1 MNAVSSEADETY
13 IKKIL
18 KDNLKITMILEFFMS
33 TFTFNIWIELAIIP
47 VITIITVMNVIAERK
62 EEYKSV
68 HKLLD
73 SVLAIAGF
81 WIFYETIK
89 IGVKEYKQLNIIN
102 TLVSFMIPIVYLI
115 LIIPL
120 EYILELYSK
129 YEVLFLRMTFKEE
142 KDKRIRLHH
151 RIAILRECNFSV
163 RKILLFQR
171 EYMIQMYDVKTDIF
185 HSMPTAEIF
194 PGVKE
199 IMQKIKDAGM
209 QVGVVT
215 GSGQRPLIMRLLND
229 FGDFLDE
236 EHIVTA
242 YDVKRGKPNPD
253 PYLMGLQKTGNL
265 QPWEGIV
272 VENAPLGVRA
282 GVAANIFTVAINS
295 GPLPDNELSDKG
307 SNLLYHQMT
316 EFCNDFES
324 LIEMA
329 HQQSQIFKTTKTCK

>member
-1 MNAVSSEADETY
+1 MSILSTREWATLIWGCIFMLYVLCHREIRKSLWNVIVIFFDKKLRILWEIILLYVLTITMVFCYLPIWENIYIKDIIIWFLFSGLIYCMNAVSSEADETY

-18 KDNLKITMILEFFMS
+18 KDNLKFTMILEFFMS

-89 IGVKEYKQLNIIN
+89 IGINEYKQLNIIN

-151 RIAILRECNFSV
+151 RTAIFRECNFSV

-171 EYMIQMYDVKTDIF
+171 EYMIQMYAL
-185 HSMPTAEIF
+185 M
-194 PGVKE
+194 KE
-199 IMQKIKDAGM
+199 DEFNQLMQKFRSAC
-209 QVGVVT
+209 
-215 GSGQRPLIMRLLND
+215 
-229 FGDFLDE
+229 
-236 EHIVTA
+236 
-242 YDVKRGKPNPD
+242 KR
-253 PYLMGLQKTGNL
+253 
-265 QPWEGIV
+265 
-272 VENAPLGVRA
+272 
-282 GVAANIFTVAINS
+282 
-295 GPLPDNELSDKG
+295 
-307 SNLLYHQMT
+307 MT
-316 EFCNDFES
+316 S
-324 LIEMA
+324 
-329 HQQSQIFKTTKTCK
+329 

>member
-1 MNAVSSEADETY
+1 MSILSTREWATLIWGCIFMLYVLCHREIRKSLWNVIVIFFDKKLRILWEIILLYVLTITMVFCYLPIWENIYIKDIIIWFLFSGLIYCMNAVSSEADETY

-18 KDNLKITMILEFFMS
+18 KDNLKFTMILEFFMS
-33 TFTFNIWIELAIIP
+33 TYTFNIWIELAIIP

-73 SVLAIAGF
+73 SILAIAGF

-89 IGVKEYKQLNIIN
+89 IGINEYKQLNIIN

-151 RIAILRECNFSV
+151 RTAIFRECNFSV

-171 EYMIQMYDVKTDIF
+171 EYMIQMYAL
-185 HSMPTAEIF
+185 M
-194 PGVKE
+194 KE
-199 IMQKIKDAGM
+199 DEFNQLMQKFRSAC
-209 QVGVVT
+209 
-215 GSGQRPLIMRLLND
+215 
-229 FGDFLDE
+229 
-236 EHIVTA
+236 
-242 YDVKRGKPNPD
+242 KR
-253 PYLMGLQKTGNL
+253 
-265 QPWEGIV
+265 
-272 VENAPLGVRA
+272 
-282 GVAANIFTVAINS
+282 
-295 GPLPDNELSDKG
+295 
-307 SNLLYHQMT
+307 MT
-316 EFCNDFES
+316 S
-324 LIEMA
+324 
-329 HQQSQIFKTTKTCK
+329 

>member
-1 MNAVSSEADETY
+1 MSILSTREWATLIWGCIFMLYVLCHGEIRKSLWNVIVIFFDKKLRILWEIILLYVLMITMVFCYLPIWENIYIKDIIIWFLFSGLIYCMNAVSSEADETY

-18 KDNLKITMILEFFMS
+18 KDNLKFTMILEFFMS

-73 SVLAIAGF
+73 SILAIAGF

-89 IGVKEYKQLNIIN
+89 IGINEYKQLNIIN

-151 RIAILRECNFSV
+151 RTAIFRECNFSV

-171 EYMIQMYDVKTDIF
+171 EYMIQMYAL
-185 HSMPTAEIF
+185 M
-194 PGVKE
+194 KE
-199 IMQKIKDAGM
+199 DEFNQLMQKFRSAC
-209 QVGVVT
+209 
-215 GSGQRPLIMRLLND
+215 
-229 FGDFLDE
+229 
-236 EHIVTA
+236 
-242 YDVKRGKPNPD
+242 KR
-253 PYLMGLQKTGNL
+253 
-265 QPWEGIV
+265 
-272 VENAPLGVRA
+272 
-282 GVAANIFTVAINS
+282 
-295 GPLPDNELSDKG
+295 
-307 SNLLYHQMT
+307 MT
-316 EFCNDFES
+316 S
-324 LIEMA
+324 
-329 HQQSQIFKTTKTCK
+329 

>member
-1 MNAVSSEADETY
+1 MSILSTREWATLIWGCIFMLYVLCHREIRKSLWNVIVIFFDKKLRILWEIILLYVLTITMVFCYLPIWENIYIKDIIIWFLFSGLIYCMNAVSSEADETY

-18 KDNLKITMILEFFMS
+18 KDNLKFTMILEFFMS

-73 SVLAIAGF
+73 SILAIAGF

-89 IGVKEYKQLNIIN
+89 IGINEYKQLNIIN

-151 RIAILRECNFSV
+151 RTAIFRECNFSV
-163 RKILLFQR
+163 RKILLFQT
-171 EYMIQMYDVKTDIF
+171 EYMIQMYAL
-185 HSMPTAEIF
+185 M
-194 PGVKE
+194 KE
-199 IMQKIKDAGM
+199 DEFNQLMQKFRSAC
-209 QVGVVT
+209 
-215 GSGQRPLIMRLLND
+215 
-229 FGDFLDE
+229 
-236 EHIVTA
+236 
-242 YDVKRGKPNPD
+242 KR
-253 PYLMGLQKTGNL
+253 
-265 QPWEGIV
+265 
-272 VENAPLGVRA
+272 
-282 GVAANIFTVAINS
+282 
-295 GPLPDNELSDKG
+295 
-307 SNLLYHQMT
+307 MT
-316 EFCNDFES
+316 
-324 LIEMA
+324 
-329 HQQSQIFKTTKTCK
+329 

>member
-1 MNAVSSEADETY
+1 MSILSTREWATLIWGCIFMLYVLCHREIRKSLWNVIVIFFGKKLRILWEIILLYVLTITIVFCYLPIWENIYIKDIIIWFLFSGLIYCMNAVSSEADETY

-18 KDNLKITMILEFFMS
+18 KENLKFTMILEFFMS

-89 IGVKEYKQLNIIN
+89 IGINEYKQLNIIN

-120 EYILELYSK
+120 EYLLELYSK

-151 RIAILRECNFSV
+151 RIAVLRECNFSV

-171 EYMIQMYDVKTDIF
+171 EYMIQMYAL
-185 HSMPTAEIF
+185 M
-194 PGVKE
+194 KE
-199 IMQKIKDAGM
+199 DEFNQLIQKFRSAC
-209 QVGVVT
+209 
-215 GSGQRPLIMRLLND
+215 
-229 FGDFLDE
+229 
-236 EHIVTA
+236 
-242 YDVKRGKPNPD
+242 KR
-253 PYLMGLQKTGNL
+253 
-265 QPWEGIV
+265 
-272 VENAPLGVRA
+272 
-282 GVAANIFTVAINS
+282 
-295 GPLPDNELSDKG
+295 
-307 SNLLYHQMT
+307 MT
-316 EFCNDFES
+316 S
-324 LIEMA
+324 
-329 HQQSQIFKTTKTCK
+329 

>member
-1 MNAVSSEADETY
+1 MSILSTREWATLIWGCILMLHVLCHREIRKSLWNVIVIFFDKKLRILWEIILLYVLTITMVFCYLPIWENIYIKDIIIWFLFSGLIYCMNAVSSEADETY

-18 KDNLKITMILEFFMS
+18 KDNLKFTMILEFFMS

-62 EEYKSV
+62 EEYKNV

-89 IGVKEYKQLNIIN
+89 IGINEYKQLNIIN

-151 RIAILRECNFSV
+151 RTAIFREYNFSV

-171 EYMIQMYDVKTDIF
+171 EYMIQMYAL
-185 HSMPTAEIF
+185 M
-194 PGVKE
+194 KE
-199 IMQKIKDAGM
+199 DEFNQLMQKFRSAC
-209 QVGVVT
+209 
-215 GSGQRPLIMRLLND
+215 
-229 FGDFLDE
+229 
-236 EHIVTA
+236 
-242 YDVKRGKPNPD
+242 KR
-253 PYLMGLQKTGNL
+253 
-265 QPWEGIV
+265 
-272 VENAPLGVRA
+272 
-282 GVAANIFTVAINS
+282 
-295 GPLPDNELSDKG
+295 
-307 SNLLYHQMT
+307 MT
-316 EFCNDFES
+316 S
-324 LIEMA
+324 
-329 HQQSQIFKTTKTCK
+329 

>member
-1 MNAVSSEADETY
+1 MSILSTREWATLIWGCIFMLYVLCHREIRKSLWNVIVIFFDKKLRILWEIILLYVLTITMVFCYLPIWENIYIKDIIIWFLFSGLIYCMNAVSSEADETY

-18 KDNLKITMILEFFMS
+18 KDNLKFTMILVFFMS

-47 VITIITVMNVIAERK
+47 VITIITVMNVIAEKK

-73 SVLAIAGF
+73 SILAIAGF

-89 IGVKEYKQLNIIN
+89 IGINEYKQLNIIN

-151 RIAILRECNFSV
+151 RTAIFRECNFSV

-171 EYMIQMYDVKTDIF
+171 EYMIQMYAL
-185 HSMPTAEIF
+185 M
-194 PGVKE
+194 KE
-199 IMQKIKDAGM
+199 DEFNQLMQKFRSAC
-209 QVGVVT
+209 
-215 GSGQRPLIMRLLND
+215 
-229 FGDFLDE
+229 
-236 EHIVTA
+236 
-242 YDVKRGKPNPD
+242 KR
-253 PYLMGLQKTGNL
+253 
-265 QPWEGIV
+265 
-272 VENAPLGVRA
+272 
-282 GVAANIFTVAINS
+282 
-295 GPLPDNELSDKG
+295 
-307 SNLLYHQMT
+307 MT
-316 EFCNDFES
+316 S
-324 LIEMA
+324 
-329 HQQSQIFKTTKTCK
+329 

>member
-1 MNAVSSEADETY
+1 MSILSTREWATLIWGCIFMLYVLCHREIRKSLWNVIVIFFDKKLRILWEIILLYVLTITMVFCYLPIWENIYIKDIIIWFLFSGLIYCMNAVSSEADETY

-18 KDNLKITMILEFFMS
+18 KDNLKFTMILEFFMS

-47 VITIITVMNVIAERK
+47 VITIITVMNVIAEKK

-73 SVLAIAGF
+73 SILAIAGF

-89 IGVKEYKQLNIIN
+89 IGINEYRQLNIIN

-151 RIAILRECNFSV
+151 RTAIFRECNFSV

-171 EYMIQMYDVKTDIF
+171 EYMIQMYAL
-185 HSMPTAEIF
+185 M
-194 PGVKE
+194 KE
-199 IMQKIKDAGM
+199 DEFNQLMQKFRSAC
-209 QVGVVT
+209 
-215 GSGQRPLIMRLLND
+215 
-229 FGDFLDE
+229 
-236 EHIVTA
+236 
-242 YDVKRGKPNPD
+242 KR
-253 PYLMGLQKTGNL
+253 
-265 QPWEGIV
+265 
-272 VENAPLGVRA
+272 
-282 GVAANIFTVAINS
+282 
-295 GPLPDNELSDKG
+295 
-307 SNLLYHQMT
+307 MT
-316 EFCNDFES
+316 S
-324 LIEMA
+324 
-329 HQQSQIFKTTKTCK
+329 

>member
-1 MNAVSSEADETY
+1 MSILSTREWATLIWGCIFMLYVLCHREIRKSLWNVIVIFFDKKLRILWEIILLYVLTITMVFCYLPIWENIYIKDIIIWFLFSGLIYCMNAVSSEADETY

-18 KDNLKITMILEFFMS
+18 KDNLKFTMILEFFMS

-73 SVLAIAGF
+73 SILAIAGF

-89 IGVKEYKQLNIIN
+89 IGINEYRQLNIIN
-102 TLVSFMIPIVYLI
+102 TLVSFIIPIVYLI

-151 RIAILRECNFSV
+151 RTAIFRECNFSV

-171 EYMIQMYDVKTDIF
+171 EYMIQMYAL
-185 HSMPTAEIF
+185 M
-194 PGVKE
+194 KE
-199 IMQKIKDAGM
+199 DEFNQLMQKFRSAC
-209 QVGVVT
+209 
-215 GSGQRPLIMRLLND
+215 
-229 FGDFLDE
+229 
-236 EHIVTA
+236 
-242 YDVKRGKPNPD
+242 KR
-253 PYLMGLQKTGNL
+253 
-265 QPWEGIV
+265 
-272 VENAPLGVRA
+272 
-282 GVAANIFTVAINS
+282 
-295 GPLPDNELSDKG
+295 
-307 SNLLYHQMT
+307 MT
-316 EFCNDFES
+316 S
-324 LIEMA
+324 
-329 HQQSQIFKTTKTCK
+329 

>member
-1 MNAVSSEADETY
+1 MSILSTREWATLIWGCIFMLYVLCHSEIRKSLWNVIVIFFDKKLRILWEIILLYVLTITMVFCYLPIWENIYIKDIIIWFLFSGLIYCMNAVSSEADETY

-18 KDNLKITMILEFFMS
+18 KDNLKFTMILEFFMS

-89 IGVKEYKQLNIIN
+89 IGINEYKQLNIIN

-171 EYMIQMYDVKTDIF
+171 DYMIHMYALMKEDEFNQM
-185 HSMPTAEIF
+185 
-194 PGVKE
+194 
-199 IMQKIKDAGM
+199 MQKFRSAC
-209 QVGVVT
+209 
-215 GSGQRPLIMRLLND
+215 
-229 FGDFLDE
+229 
-236 EHIVTA
+236 
-242 YDVKRGKPNPD
+242 KR
-253 PYLMGLQKTGNL
+253 
-265 QPWEGIV
+265 
-272 VENAPLGVRA
+272 
-282 GVAANIFTVAINS
+282 
-295 GPLPDNELSDKG
+295 
-307 SNLLYHQMT
+307 MT
-316 EFCNDFES
+316 S
-324 LIEMA
+324 
-329 HQQSQIFKTTKTCK
+329 

>member
-1 MNAVSSEADETY
+1 MSILSTREWATLIWGCILMLHVLCHREIRKSLWNVIVIFFDKKLRILWEIILLYVLMITMVFCYLPIWENIYIKDIIIWFLFSGLIYCMNAVSSEADETY

-18 KDNLKITMILEFFMS
+18 KENLKFTMILEFFMS

-89 IGVKEYKQLNIIN
+89 IGINEYKQLNIIN

-120 EYILELYSK
+120 EYLLELYSK

-151 RIAILRECNFSV
+151 RIAVLRECNFSV

-171 EYMIQMYDVKTDIF
+171 EYMIQMYAL
-185 HSMPTAEIF
+185 M
-194 PGVKE
+194 KE
-199 IMQKIKDAGM
+199 DEFNQLMQKFRSAC
-209 QVGVVT
+209 
-215 GSGQRPLIMRLLND
+215 
-229 FGDFLDE
+229 
-236 EHIVTA
+236 
-242 YDVKRGKPNPD
+242 KR
-253 PYLMGLQKTGNL
+253 
-265 QPWEGIV
+265 
-272 VENAPLGVRA
+272 
-282 GVAANIFTVAINS
+282 
-295 GPLPDNELSDKG
+295 
-307 SNLLYHQMT
+307 MT
-316 EFCNDFES
+316 S
-324 LIEMA
+324 
-329 HQQSQIFKTTKTCK
+329 

>member
-1 MNAVSSEADETY
+1 MSILSTREWATLIWGCIFMLYVLCHREIRKSLWNVIVIFFGKKLRILWEIILLYVLTITIVFCYLPIWENIYIKDIIIWFLFSGLIYCMNAVSSEADETY

-18 KDNLKITMILEFFMS
+18 KENLKFTMILEFFMS

-89 IGVKEYKQLNIIN
+89 IGINEYKQLNIIN

-120 EYILELYSK
+120 EYLLELYSK

-151 RIAILRECNFSV
+151 RIAVLRECNFSV

-171 EYMIQMYDVKTDIF
+171 EYVIQMYAL
-185 HSMPTAEIF
+185 M
-194 PGVKE
+194 KE
-199 IMQKIKDAGM
+199 DEFNQLMQKFRSAC
-209 QVGVVT
+209 
-215 GSGQRPLIMRLLND
+215 
-229 FGDFLDE
+229 
-236 EHIVTA
+236 
-242 YDVKRGKPNPD
+242 KR
-253 PYLMGLQKTGNL
+253 
-265 QPWEGIV
+265 
-272 VENAPLGVRA
+272 
-282 GVAANIFTVAINS
+282 
-295 GPLPDNELSDKG
+295 
-307 SNLLYHQMT
+307 MT
-316 EFCNDFES
+316 S
-324 LIEMA
+324 
-329 HQQSQIFKTTKTCK
+329 

>member
-1 MNAVSSEADETY
+1 MSILSTREWATLIWGCIFMLYVLCHREIRKSLWNVIVIFFGKKLRILWEIILLYVLTITIVFCYLPIWENIYIKDIIIWFLFSGLIYCMNAVSSEADETY

-18 KDNLKITMILEFFMS
+18 KENLKFTMILEFFMS

-89 IGVKEYKQLNIIN
+89 IGINEYKQLNIIN

-120 EYILELYSK
+120 EYLLELYSK

-151 RIAILRECNFSV
+151 RIAVLRECNFSV

-171 EYMIQMYDVKTDIF
+171 EYMIQMYAL
-185 HSMPTAEIF
+185 M
-194 PGVKE
+194 KE
-199 IMQKIKDAGM
+199 DEFNQLMQKFRSAC
-209 QVGVVT
+209 
-215 GSGQRPLIMRLLND
+215 
-229 FGDFLDE
+229 
-236 EHIVTA
+236 
-242 YDVKRGKPNPD
+242 KR
-253 PYLMGLQKTGNL
+253 
-265 QPWEGIV
+265 
-272 VENAPLGVRA
+272 
-282 GVAANIFTVAINS
+282 
-295 GPLPDNELSDKG
+295 
-307 SNLLYHQMT
+307 MT
-316 EFCNDFES
+316 S
-324 LIEMA
+324 
-329 HQQSQIFKTTKTCK
+329 